1 MRTYK
6 FRLYTNKNKRLHRT
20 IDTAGR
26 IYNHMIALHRRYY
39 RLYRKS
45 LNVFCLQKHITKLKR
60 TKRYAFWNIL
70 GSQSIQDIA
79 QRIDRGYK
87 LFFRNRAAGL
97 PSRPP
102 GFRKVKKYRSF
113 TLKQAGWKLPGGNRV
128 RILGEDYRFVKS
140 REIPG
145 EIKTVTIK
153 RDALGYLWI
162 SFAVEEERSL
172 QPSRTMTGKI
182 AGMDFGLKTFLTLDN
197 GEKVVSPLFFT
208 QGSRRIAKAN
218 QSLSR
223 KKRGSKNRRKARMNL
238 AREHWKIACRRED
251 FQWKLVLSLVR
262 SYDILCVEDLNIKAM
277 QRLWGRKISDL
288 GFADFLR
295 KLEYLCFREGKQ
307 LLKIDRWYPSSKTC
321 SSCGSVLETLSLSK
335 RKWTC
340 PECHA
345 HHDRDINAAVN
356 IRNEG
361 LRVLSINSVGASTD
375 MPETV
380 RPEISGVLQRA

>member
-6 FRLYTNKNKRLHRT
+6 FRLYTNKNKRLHQT

-45 LNVFCLQKHITKLKR
+45 LNVFRLQKHITKLKR
-60 TKRYAFWNIL
+60 TKRYAFWNTL

-79 QRIDRGYK
+79 QRIDRGYR
-87 LFFRNRAAGL
+87 LFFRNRKAGL

-113 TLKQAGWKLPGGNRV
+113 TLKQVGWKFLEDSRI
-128 RILGEDYRFVKS
+128 RILGSTYRFVQS
-140 REIPG
+140 RKIPG

-162 SFAVEEERSL
+162 SFAVEEERIL
-172 QPSRTMTGKI
+172 QPSCTMTGKI

-197 GEKVVSPLFFT
+197 GEQVASPLFFK

-218 QSLSR
+218 QSVSR
-223 KKRGSKNRRKARMNL
+223 KQRGSKNRRKARRNL
-238 AREHWKIACRRED
+238 AREHWKISCRRED
-251 FQWKLVLSLVR
+251 FQWKLALSLVR

-277 QRLWGRKISDL
+277 QKCWGRKISDL
-288 GFADFLR
+288 GFSDFLK
-295 KLEYLCFREGKQ
+295 KLEYLCAREGKT
-307 LLKIDRWYPSSKTC
+307 LVRIDRWYPSSKTC
-321 SSCGSVLETLSLSK
+321 SSCGSVLGTLSLSE

-340 PECHA
+340 PECHT

-361 LRVLSINSVGASTD
+361 LRMLSMNSVGASTD
-375 MPETV
+375 MPEAV